1 MIRRLKLEEE
11 NDMQRLLRGLG
22 LAVVLV
28 SAMTGISAARAAAE
42 APDQEIC
49 TTPGTCSVSGLPC
62 RLSGQCGSGQTC
74 ICS

>member
-1 MIRRLKLEEE
+1 MRK
-11 NDMQRLLRGLG
+11 LLRGLG

-28 SAMTGISAARAAAE
+28 SAMAGISTARAVAE
-42 APDQEIC
+42 DPDLEIC
-49 TTPGTCSVSGLPC
+49 TVPGHCSVSGLPC

>member
-1 MIRRLKLEEE
+1 MRRLF
-11 NDMQRLLRGLG
+11 RGLG

-28 SAMTGISAARAAAE
+28 SAMTGIPAARAVVE

-62 RLSGQCGSGQTC
+62 RISQQCGSGQSC
-74 ICS
+74 KCS